1 MPSLLAKRP
10 RSCER
15 LALHGKEAAPQHKTS
30 MVLVHVKYG
39 EASMAPAVFNP
50 DCDSATLLDYV
61 RRRAVKDTE
70 AYARQADA
78 RVSAFVGEVA
88 NDLARARA
96 SFDRINRGLE
106 GEVDAEDEAAVA
118 ERAEATAAAEAAA
131 AKVARLEEL
140 EKVRTAQ
147 KDALINGVGLFKGLD
162 GVDLQEEGG
171 AALNLRSD
179 PKRNAKDVLG
189 HRKTY
194 VVVRVGEPPKPP
206 REPMDGEAGE
216 EGEEEAAEPEAG
228 PDPDALVP
236 LTFELPADPVEPV
249 EEPAAEPAAEEG
261 AE

>member
-70 AYARQADA
+70 SYARQADA

-96 SFDRINRGLE
+96 SADRISRSLE
-106 GEVDAEDEAAVA
+106 GEVDAEFNPKVTRETARGGGRVTRPAVGKW
-118 ERAEATAAAEAAA
+118 RS
-131 AKVARLEEL
+131 
-140 EKVRTAQ
+140 
-147 KDALINGVGLFKGLD
+147 
-162 GVDLQEEGG
+162 
-171 AALNLRSD
+171 LR
-179 PKRNAKDVLG
+179 RG
-189 HRKTY
+189 
-194 VVVRVGEPPKPP
+194 
-206 REPMDGEAGE
+206 
-216 EGEEEAAEPEAG
+216 
-228 PDPDALVP
+228 
-236 LTFELPADPVEPV
+236 
-249 EEPAAEPAAEEG
+249 
-261 AE
+261 

>member
-1 MPSLLAKRP
+1 
-10 RSCER
+10 
-15 LALHGKEAAPQHKTS
+15 

-39 EASMAPAVFNP
+39 EASMPPAVFNP

-96 SFDRINRGLE
+96 SADRISRSLE

-162 GVDLQEEGG
+162 AVDLQEEGG

-194 VVVRVGEPPKPP
+194 VVVRVGEPPRPP
-206 REPMDGEAGE
+206 REPTDGEAGEAGE
-216 EGEEEAAEPEAG
+216 EGEEPEPEAG

>member
-96 SFDRINRGLE
+96 SADRISRSLE
-106 GEVDAEDEAAVA
+106 GEGSHQ
-118 ERAEATAAAEAAA
+118 
-131 AKVARLEEL
+131 
-140 EKVRTAQ
+140 VRRGEIEPSAQ
-147 KDALINGVGLFKGLD
+147 
-162 GVDLQEEGG
+162 
-171 AALNLRSD
+171 
-179 PKRNAKDVLG
+179 
-189 HRKTY
+189 
-194 VVVRVGEPPKPP
+194 RVGIAPS
-206 REPMDGEAGE
+206 
-216 EGEEEAAEPEAG
+216 AEIRDRTECG
-228 PDPDALVP
+228 GRDR
-236 LTFELPADPVEPV
+236 T
-249 EEPAAEPAAEEG
+249 G
-261 AE
+261 CGG